1 MVNINWQ
8 FQAAIQGGP
17 ALAVNTPTLSVAAYD
32 VVQQAI
38 DAGQSGTLP
47 LPPIGDPKDILLLVL
62 VSDHY
67 DSDPTKLSFDIGSS
81 TTDNRLDGPLLLV
94 GSGAVGLLSSGGSL
108 PSSLKV
114 NNKLAVAIN
123 VQLMVARNLP

>member
-8 FQAAIQGGP
+8 FQAAVQGGP
-17 ALAVNTPTLSVAAYD
+17 AIAVNTPALSVAAYD
-32 VVQQAI
+32 VVQEAI

-47 LPPIGDPKDILLLVL
+47 VPPVGDPKDVLLLVL
-62 VSDHY
+62 ISDHY
-67 DSDPTKLSFDIGSS
+67 DSDPTKLSFDIGTS
-81 TTDNRLDGPLLLV
+81 TTDNRFDGPLLLV

-114 NNKLAVAIN
+114 NNNLAGPIN
-123 VQLMVARNLP
+123 VQLMVGRNLP